1 MVGINTYTT
10 LASTRPSNASTKISG
25 QTEDDTSAALQKN
38 EAAGSAATTD
48 FVSNLAQKLS
58 QAAARAASR
67 DASYSRESLGLH
79 AEKLLRVITS
89 GNDSRQG
96 DNASVTLGAEQAE
109 RVDQA
114 AQFLN
119 GSGSNPFKGLSRDQL
134 ALVVY
139 DESGAFTINERR
151 AALDEARVQ
160 EDVWTQ
166 KTLAQSQG
174 AMEQPGGLVSIL
186 NQTLD
191 HFNSLPAI
199 EQSRYP
205 ADYVN
210 TLQREIDHGVSD
222 VARQSKQGDAK
233 LSDLA
238 TSYLIAGKY
247 TSSQASEVSGLSVEG
262 ITSDSV
268 SVEQKGSPTSK
279 TGYDLMVSRLWGGR
293 EPAVA
298 NGAEGMS
305 SNNIGRNRLD
315 FLTKD
320 DRAVLAEMYAYAQS
334 EGADLNYVDRIA
346 SVLGRYRQH
355 DDGRVGVSFNSG
367 HHFDTEGHQL
377 SVSFNE
383 KDAATASRILN
394 GSAINSTQLDQGF
407 LRHMLDP
414 GYGALSHTTDFEFL
428 EHMVSKFS
436 SEGES
441 QPPLDSRF
449 STYNPVNRIADNI
462 VITASPDVKI
472 EPFKPEIENINGVWN
487 VTEKGAAAGITL
499 DQLTGEPTK
508 SPSLDNFRLEQN
520 RYILDVMFGKKE
532 QDGSSPEWLTN
543 LLERLS
549 R

>member
-10 LASTRPSNASTKISG
+10 LANTRPSNTSSKISG
-25 QTEDDTSAALQKN
+25 QTQDDTSATLQKK
-38 EAAGSAATTD
+38 EAAGSGATTD
-48 FVSNLAQKLS
+48 SVSNLAQKLS
-58 QAAARAASR
+58 QAAERAASR
-67 DASYSRESLGLH
+67 DSSHSRESLGQH
-79 AEKLLRVITS
+79 AEKLLRAINS

-96 DNASVTLGAEQAE
+96 DSASVSLGAEQAE

-114 AQFLN
+114 TKFLN

-160 EDVWTQ
+160 EDVWAQ

-174 AMEQPGGLVSIL
+174 AMEQPGRLASIL

-205 ADYVN
+205 SDYVN
-210 TLQREIDHGVSD
+210 TLQREIDLGVSD
-222 VARQSKQGDAK
+222 AIRQSHRGETS
-233 LSDLA
+233 LYDLA
-238 TSYLIAGKY
+238 TSSLTAGKY
-247 TSSQASEVSGLSVEG
+247 TSSQASDASGQSIAE
-262 ITSDSV
+262 ITSASV
-268 SVEQKGSPTSK
+268 SVEQKTSPTSK

-367 HHFDTEGHQL
+367 HHFDREGHQL

-383 KDAATASRILN
+383 QDTATASRILN

-407 LRHMLDP
+407 LRYMLDP

-428 EHMVSKFS
+428 EHMVNKFS
-436 SEGES
+436 NEGES

-449 STYNPVNRIADNI
+449 ATYNPVTRIADNI
-462 VITASPDVKI
+462 VITASPDVRI
-472 EPFKPEIENINGVWN
+472 EPFKPDIENINGVWT

-499 DQLTGEPTK
+499 DQLTGESTK
-508 SPSLDNFRLEQN
+508 LQHLDNFRLEQN
-520 RYILDVMFGKKE
+520 RYILDAMFGKKG
-532 QDGSSPEWLTN
+532 QGGSRPEWLTN

-549 R
+549 K